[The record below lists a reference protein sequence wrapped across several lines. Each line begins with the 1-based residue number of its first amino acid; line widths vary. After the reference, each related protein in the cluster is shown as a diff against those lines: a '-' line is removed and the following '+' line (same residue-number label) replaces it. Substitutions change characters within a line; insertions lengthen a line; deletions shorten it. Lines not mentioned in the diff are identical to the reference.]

1 MQIKDAVLKLA
12 SRLEIPFLLAIDGRC
27 AAGKTTLAAQL
38 AEEWD
43 CNVIHMDD
51 FYLPFVR
58 RTSERLALPGGHVD
72 LDRLREEVLLPLRT
86 GRSFRYRPYD
96 CHADRWLPPRFL
108 DGTKSTVVEG
118 SYSCHPELSGLYDAR
133 VFLDIAPE
141 AQLERLKNRD
151 ADAVNTFLSTWI
163 PREEQYFSVC
173 NIRERC
179 GLVLR
184 VEI

>member
-1 MQIKDAVLKLA
+1 MSRTENVELTVLCLITEGD
-12 SRLEIPFLLAIDGRC
+12 RILL
-27 AAGKTTLAAQL
+27 Q
-38 AEEWD
+38 
-43 CNVIHMDD
+43 N
-51 FYLPFVR
+51 
-58 RTSERLALPGGHVD
+58 RTKNDWQGYTLPGGHVD

-118 SYSCHPELSGLYDAR
+118 SYSCHPELSGPYDAR